1 MFHYAN
7 TPDLASRDEVN
18 SRSPFQKCNSAKR
31 TFDLS
36 GLRAKEAVMK
46 KTVLRRSLFEKAAR
60 LLAGDVPPAWLISE
74 LEWLADGISAD
85 RWFEKK
91 LPTRGELRNSLIAA
105 KEATQLLIKLC
116 ESSVNIVFLDS
127 EKLGKFSP
135 ENYDRLALLGK
146 QLLAA
151 VKALQADD
159 GTTSRGANRVRLPP

>member
-1 MFHYAN
+1 
-7 TPDLASRDEVN
+7 
-18 SRSPFQKCNSAKR
+18 
-31 TFDLS
+31 
-36 GLRAKEAVMK
+36 MK

-116 ESSVNIVFLDS
+116 ESSVISSSSTAKNWGNSRPRITIV
-127 EKLGKFSP
+127 
-135 ENYDRLALLGK
+135 
-146 QLLAA
+146 
-151 VKALQADD
+151 
-159 GTTSRGANRVRLPP
+159 